1 MNPMTDERLMAYA
14 DGELDPPEREAV
26 ERALQ
31 DDPLLAERVRQMA
44 GLRGRLQRGLDAEL
58 DEPVPERLTQLLGA
72 KPEAAAVVD
81 LAALRA
87 QRAGSALPR
96 SRRPMSAWWQ
106 WGGMAA
112 SLLVGVLIARAWPGV
127 DVAAPFAQRS
137 GVVVASGAVA
147 ETLSSRLSSEAAG
160 PVAVPLSF
168 VDRSGAYCRAFV
180 LERSAGLAC
189 REGNAWVVQALA
201 TAEPAQAGP
210 MRQAASA
217 LPVVVLQAVDARI
230 AGDALDL
237 NAERGA
243 RERGWQR

>member
-31 DDPLLAERVRQMA
+31 DDPALAERVRQMA
-44 GLRGRLQRGLDAEL
+44 GLRGRLQRGLDGEL
-58 DEPVPERLTQLLGA
+58 DEPVPERLTKLLGTV
-72 KPEAAAVVD
+72 PAATVVD

-87 QRAGSALPR
+87 QRAASAPPAPR
-96 SRRPMSAWWQ
+96 QPVSTWWQ

-112 SLLVGVLIARAWPGV
+112 SVLVGVLIARAWPGA
-127 DVAAPFAQRS
+127 DTAPPFAQRG
-137 GVVVASGAVA
+137 GVLVASGAVA
-147 ETLSSRLSSEAAG
+147 ETLSSRLASEAAG
-160 PVAVPLSF
+160 AVAVPLSF

-189 REGNAWVVQALA
+189 REGEAWVVQALA

-210 MRQAASA
+210 MRQAASTLPPA
-217 LPVVVLQAVDARI
+217 LLQAVDARI
-230 AGDALDL
+230 AGDALDPT
-237 NAERGA
+237 AERSA
-243 RERGWQR
+243 RDRGWRR